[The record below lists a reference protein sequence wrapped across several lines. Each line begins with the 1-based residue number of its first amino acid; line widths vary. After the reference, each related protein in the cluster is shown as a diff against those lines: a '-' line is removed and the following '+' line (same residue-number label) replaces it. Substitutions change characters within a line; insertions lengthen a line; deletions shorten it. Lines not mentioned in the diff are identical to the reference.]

1 MKNSGIGERVEH
13 VWAFFCLGSPACSG
27 YFAKSPEQYK
37 NNYYLGVVYVSKI
50 HYNIVLL
57 INGSTKKDE
66 GRGKK
71 E

>member
-1 MKNSGIGERVEH
+1 MKNSGIGERVGH

-27 YFAKSPEQYK
+27 YFAKPPEQYK
-37 NNYYLGVVYVSKI
+37 NNNYLGVVCISKI
-50 HYNIVLL
+50 HYIVLL
-57 INGSTKKDE
+57 INLSTKKDE